1 MSRNRN
7 CRITTAVRKNPI
19 PNLCNIGHVVS
30 SIETHLM
37 NPRGPTSK
45 LGEQYAMLQSGDCWK
60 HFRMNSK
67 IYKNM
72 RQTSHNTSKLAWL
85 KDVLVSTGC
94 PLPTSLLF
102 NIIALYSAISANPPQ
117 PNCQD
122 TPEQYGAGTI
132 HMLNKS
138 IRGKKKKAVAKQRN
152 NSMPVTIL
160 PSLCGS
166 RMCWSAQDVL
176 CQQVL
181 LFNIIALNFAISANP
196 PQPNC
201 QDTPEQYGAGT
212 IHMLNKSIRGKEKKA
227 VAKQRNNSMP
237 VTILP
242 SLCGSRMCWSAQ
254 DVLCQQVYFSTS
266 LPSILPSLQIL
277 PNLIV
282 KGSLNE
288 KLPSSGV

>member
-1 MSRNRN
+1 M
-7 CRITTAVRKNPI
+7 
-19 PNLCNIGHVVS
+19 
-30 SIETHLM
+30 
-37 NPRGPTSK
+37 
-45 LGEQYAMLQSGDCWK
+45 
-60 HFRMNSK
+60 
-67 IYKNM
+67 
-72 RQTSHNTSKLAWL
+72 WL

-102 NIIALYSAISANPPQ
+102 NIIAL
-117 PNCQD
+117 
-122 TPEQYGAGTI
+122 
-132 HMLNKS
+132 
-138 IRGKKKKAVAKQRN
+138 
-152 NSMPVTIL
+152 NS
-160 PSLCGS
+160 
-166 RMCWSAQDVL
+166 
-176 CQQVL
+176 
-181 LFNIIALNFAISANP
+181 AISANP

-282 KGSLNE
+282 KTLQNNMEQAPFTCSTSLSEGKKRKPWPNKETTACQLQYFQACVAQGCVGQHRMSSANKFTFNIIALNSAISANSPQPNSQRKFEWETSELRSLNMRENSRVE
-288 KLPSSGV
+288 KNRIE

>member
-1 MSRNRN
+1 MWHAS
-7 CRITTAVRKNPI
+7 
-19 PNLCNIGHVVS
+19 
-30 SIETHLM
+30 
-37 NPRGPTSK
+37 
-45 LGEQYAMLQSGDCWK
+45 Y
-60 HFRMNSK
+60 
-67 IYKNM
+67 
-72 RQTSHNTSKLAWL
+72 NTSKLAWL

-102 NIIALYSAISANPPQ
+102 NIIAL
-117 PNCQD
+117 
-122 TPEQYGAGTI
+122 
-132 HMLNKS
+132 
-138 IRGKKKKAVAKQRN
+138 
-152 NSMPVTIL
+152 NS
-160 PSLCGS
+160 
-166 RMCWSAQDVL
+166 
-176 CQQVL
+176 
-181 LFNIIALNFAISANP
+181 AISANP

-266 LPSILPSLQIL
+266 LPSILPSQQIL

-282 KGSLNE
+282 KTLQNNMEQAPFTCSTSLSEERKETKKQQHASYNTS
-288 KLPSSGV
+288 KLVWLKDVLVSTGRPLPTSLLFNIIAPNSAISANSPQPNCQRKFE

>member
-30 SIETHLM
+30 SIETHLV

-67 IYKNM
+67 IYRNM

-102 NIIALYSAISANPPQ
+102 NIIALYS
-117 PNCQD
+117 
-122 TPEQYGAGTI
+122 
-132 HMLNKS
+132 
-138 IRGKKKKAVAKQRN
+138 
-152 NSMPVTIL
+152 
-160 PSLCGS
+160 
-166 RMCWSAQDVL
+166 
-176 CQQVL
+176 
-181 LFNIIALNFAISANP
+181 AISANP

-266 LPSILPSLQIL
+266 LPSILPSQQIL

-282 KGSLNE
+282 KTLQNNMEQAQFTCSTSLSEGKKRKPWPNKE
-288 KLPSSGV
+288 TTACQLQYFQACVAQGCVGQHRMSSANKFTFQHHCPQFCHLCKFSPT